1 MRKRI
6 KWLITAAVLLVAAG
20 AGCYNLLRTPAAEEG
35 AGGAGPAAKGG
46 VLHVNALVI
55 RPQHLTDDIFTTST
69 LLPDEEVDL
78 SFESSGKIVDIYFQ
92 EGSHVKAGELLAK
105 INDAPLQAQLKKL
118 QAQVQLATDRV
129 YRQRTLLEKDAVSQ
143 EAFEQVQTEYEQLMA
158 DIELVKANIAQ
169 TELRAPF
176 DGVIGL
182 RMVSEGAYATPST
195 VIAKLTKVAP
205 IKIEFSIPESYATQ
219 VRKGSKI
226 VFSMEQDGLMKDY
239 NATVFAV
246 ESVVDAETRSLKVR
260 ALYPNTDERIVPG
273 RFVSVEVVREEITD
287 AIAVPSEAVVPEMG
301 RQIVYLYRNGKA
313 QPQEIVLGLRTE
325 DKVQAVQGL
334 EEGDTLLTTGV
345 MQLRTGMKVRI
356 ENLKTGGNH

>member
-1 MRKRI
+1 
-6 KWLITAAVLLVAAG
+6 
-20 AGCYNLLRTPAAEEG
+20 
-35 AGGAGPAAKGG
+35 
-46 VLHVNALVI
+46 
-55 RPQHLTDDIFTTST
+55 
-69 LLPDEEVDL
+69 
-78 SFESSGKIVDIYFQ
+78 
-92 EGSHVKAGELLAK
+92 
-105 INDAPLQAQLKKL
+105 
-118 QAQVQLATDRV
+118 
-129 YRQRTLLEKDAVSQ
+129 
-143 EAFEQVQTEYEQLMA
+143 MA